1 MKKLKI
7 LITSV
12 LLSVFILALFASC
25 NFMTSLNTY
34 IYIYDCEHG
43 RIEVEY
49 IESDGNRKKYKIIP
63 YADELYYLHQKNLY
77 VIENSDS
84 DSSNYFYYN
93 NDSYI
98 NFWTY
103 NDDYAFYADKNA
115 KITISAIF
123 TKVE

>member
-49 IESDGNRKKYKIIP
+49 VESDGNRKKYKIIP
-63 YADELYYLHQKNLY
+63 YADEGYYLDEKNLY
-77 VIENSDS
+77 VIDNSDS
-84 DSSNYFYYN
+84 DSSNYFYYDD
-93 NDSYI
+93 DSYI
-98 NFWTY
+98 NFWAY